1 MDPLPHKEV
10 WNGYCDSNI
19 LLRKPKW
26 FCYLLHKLRQYIK
39 FPIWSFE
46 HCNTF
51 ISTNNIL
58 NPILVYRRLFATL
71 PEESLL
77 LRGHTSENGPVFV
90 IVGVDLFMK
99 TRIQEEAE
107 LNTPT
112 LTSLVETPS
121 IQITLTLSIPIL

>member
-1 MDPLPHKEV
+1 MDPLPYKEV
-10 WNGYCDSNI
+10 WNGYCDSDI

-39 FPIWSFE
+39 FPIRSFE

-58 NPILVYRRLFATL
+58 NPILVCRQLFVTL
-71 PEESLL
+71 LEELL
-77 LRGHTSENGPVFV
+77 SVTERTLKGGPVFV